1 MTSRSIAALAL
12 LAACGSA
19 GELHP
24 FGSGQDGGGEGGG
37 TAVAEGGD
45 ATAGVATGDETDGGM
60 ADDGTAGGTIDPEE
74 TPIVYVRCVR
84 TRESL
89 EATGEVTIDGA
100 PQQASITLEH
110 LDTYDTLPSVHR
122 YRGGFVA
129 PCDLV
134 LRHGDGTEDILFACE
149 GQTPTHGICAA
160 LDPAVSHD
168 GRRVA
173 FSVYRGAIEHDTQ
186 RVAARVLHP
195 DAEEVTAS
203 FQELPNPQLVATEA
217 QLHLV
222 DVDTGEV
229 TALPHELGVFDAAP
243 AFLADG
249 RLAFTSTRHGY
260 VGALVRN
267 PGEGFAVDDPEP
279 LVSQL
284 FVMDPAGRDIH
295 PLSAHGLSGELYPF
309 QLADGRIA
317 HVAHD
322 LLGMHPYRYNNGSP
336 GTAGAKQGT
345 FHLYALGPDGTLP
358 TPLFGHHI
366 HLSGPTTHIAAHR
379 MGQSADGRLWFTEG
393 AGPSGAGNLH
403 GIAVRMDFVTGPGPD
418 TAESLNDVFRPPAF
432 ELGFSWAGNGTG
444 MSGPMPEPEL
454 VVEGYED
461 PIAHRGFVRDP
472 DGMPGG
478 GLVLSWTKGACHDIG
493 TVHEELHGDAD
504 LPSGSAGFIAAY
516 LVDQLGRDNPGCDA
530 GIYRTSALPSE
541 HPSDLE
547 PIVDTVEYHEL
558 MPRAVVPY
566 QAVHGLTAP
575 AEDPAPAADEPSS
588 VLDDR
593 AQPFGTLLIS
603 SLLDRE
609 TRSISEHP
617 FASEVAWALQGTD
630 AGDYTDADV
639 CGLRVLA
646 AAPNTPDEGPV
657 LLSPAGHRLSIVGE
671 VAARK
676 VDSTDAVIV
685 DDSGE
690 DDTSLAIAVPADV
703 PLLLQA
709 IDCDGRTLNTSQN
722 PMSVRPGEVQRC
734 HGCHRRSEPAIPIDA
749 TAMAEP
755 PTPMLLGDGIVSLL
769 AGGESTDVGV
779 QTRDGWGWTV
789 ELETDVMPIFAA
801 RCMPCHDSETADAG
815 LVLDVPG
822 REPGSTWWQL
832 VADSQQD
839 YVPPERLAP
848 MQTRLRKPQLSRYVR
863 FMDARSSLLYWKAAN
878 ERTDGRTDAS
888 FADDASGGFADVD
901 FGPDHPTD
909 ITPEELGVLARWI
922 DTAAGVGEAARRDT
936 IAPTLAV
943 AVDLDETQTLLRVGT
958 VDVGEGIESS
968 SLSVCLL
975 SALGACD
982 VLDAPDA
989 ALAGT
994 VSVTIPS
1001 SDVEQ
1006 EVRIEV
1012 ADRAGNVTV
1021 VQRTIGTLAGA
1032 DLASDAPSPGQD
1044 ETEGTDDGTGGEGG
1058 AAGGD
1063 DGGGCSS
1070 GSRPRSPWWLVGL
1083 LLVTTAR
1090 RGSQSTRRTRRR
1102 RPRAPARR

>member
-1 MTSRSIAALAL
+1 MTLRRYLAALVL
-12 LAACGSA
+12 LSACSNA

-37 TAVAEGGD
+37 TAVAEDGDTTLGVGTGD
-45 ATAGVATGDETDGGM
+45 ATGGM
-60 ADDGTAGGTIDPEE
+60 ADDGTTGDPIDPDQ

-84 TRESL
+84 TRASL
-89 EATGEVTIDGA
+89 EASGEVTIAGE

-110 LDTYDTLPSVHR
+110 LDTYDTLPSVRR

-134 LRHGDGTEDILFACE
+134 LRQGDGTEEILFPCE

-168 GRRVA
+168 GKRIA

-195 DAEEVTAS
+195 DAEAVTAP
-203 FQELPNPQLVATEA
+203 FQALPNPRLAATEA

-229 TALPHELGVFDAAP
+229 TALPHQPGVFDAAP

-249 RLAFTSTRHGY
+249 RLAFTSTRHGW

-267 PGEGFAVDDPEP
+267 PGEGFPVAAPEP
-279 LVSQL
+279 VVSQL
-284 FVMDPAGRDIH
+284 FVMDPAGRDVH

-317 HVAHD
+317 HVTHD

-336 GTAGAKQGT
+336 GTAGATQGT
-345 FHLYALGPDGTLP
+345 YHLYALGPDGTLP

-366 HLSGPTTHIAAHR
+366 HLSGPTNHIAAHR

-393 AGPSGAGNLH
+393 AGPGGAGNVH
-403 GIAVRMDFVTGPGPD
+403 GLVPRMDFVTGPGPD
-418 TAESLNDVFRPPAF
+418 TAQSLNDVFRPPAF
-432 ELGFSWAGNGTG
+432 EIGFSWAGNGTG
-444 MSGPMPEPEL
+444 MSGPMPEPAL
-454 VVEGYED
+454 TLEGYDD

-516 LVDQLGRDNPGCDA
+516 LVDQLERDNPGCDA
-530 GIYRTSALPSE
+530 GIYRTTTLPSE

-566 QAVHGLTAP
+566 QAVHGIATP
-575 AEDPAPAADEPSS
+575 AEDPEPAPDEPSS

-593 AQPFGTLLIS
+593 AQPFGTLLVS

-630 AGDYTDADV
+630 AGDYADADV

-646 AAPNTPDEGPV
+646 AAPNTSDEDPV

-676 VDSTDAVIV
+676 LDSTDAVIV
-685 DDSGE
+685 DDSGQ
-690 DDTSLAIAVPADV
+690 DDTSLAVAVPADV
-703 PLLLQA
+703 PLLLQT

-722 PMSVRPGEVQRC
+722 PISVRPGEVQRC
-734 HGCHRRSEPAIPIDA
+734 HGCHRRSEPAIPISA
-749 TAMAEP
+749 TAMADP
-755 PTPMLLGDGIVSLL
+755 PMPTMLGDGEVRLL
-769 AGGESTDVGV
+769 AGGEPTDVGV

-789 ELETDVMPIFAA
+789 ELETDVLPIFAT
-801 RCMPCHDSETADAG
+801 RCVPCHDSDTAEAG

-832 VADSQQD
+832 VADSGQD
-839 YVPPERLAP
+839 YVPPDRLAP

-878 ERTDGRTDAS
+878 ERTDGRTDAT
-888 FADDASGGFADVD
+888 FADDAAGGFADVD

-909 ITPEELGVLARWI
+909 ITPEELAVLARWI
-922 DTAAGVGEAARRDT
+922 DTAAGIGEAARRDT

-943 AVDLDETQTLLRVGT
+943 AVDLDETRTLLRVGT
-958 VDVGEGIESS
+958 VDVGEGIERS

-975 SALGACD
+975 STLGACD

-989 ALAGT
+989 APAGT
-994 VSVTIPS
+994 VSVEIPS

-1032 DLASDAPSPGQD
+1032 DLASDAPQPG
-1044 ETEGTDDGTGGEGG
+1044 EGDTGDFGDATGAEGG
-1058 AAGGD
+1058 ANGGD
-1063 DGGGCSS
+1063 EGGGGC
-1070 GSRPRSPWWLVGL
+1070 GVHPRPRTPWWLAAL
-1083 LLVTTAR
+1083 LLFGTIRRSTISGTAR
-1090 RGSQSTRRTRRR
+1090 GRCTSRHTTR
-1102 RPRAPARR
+1102 